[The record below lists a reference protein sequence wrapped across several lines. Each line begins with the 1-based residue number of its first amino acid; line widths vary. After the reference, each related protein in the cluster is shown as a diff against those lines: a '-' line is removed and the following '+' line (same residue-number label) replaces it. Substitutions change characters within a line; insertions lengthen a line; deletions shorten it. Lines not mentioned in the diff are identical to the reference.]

1 MIIVDMPVPDR
12 CLNCPLSYMVMYGDM
27 SGETICQAME
37 ANGKKLSSCLV
48 DIRKRLR
55 PIICPIVGMI
65 DDDGK

>member
-1 MIIVDMPVPDR
+1 
-12 CLNCPLSYMVMYGDM
+12 MYGDM

-37 ANGKKLSSCLV
+37 ANGKKLSSCMV
-48 DIRKRLR
+48 DIQKRLR